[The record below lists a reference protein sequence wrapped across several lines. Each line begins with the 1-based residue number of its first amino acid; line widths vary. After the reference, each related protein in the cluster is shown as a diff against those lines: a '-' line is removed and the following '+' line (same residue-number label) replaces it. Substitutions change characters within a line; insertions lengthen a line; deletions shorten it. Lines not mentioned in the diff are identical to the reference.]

1 MKSRPTAGTL
11 SPDLSRRRLGAARAV
26 LLALAVLLPA
36 APAPRADAA
45 SRPAESAWISIS
57 YRDLLDPQV
66 LTHSGV
72 KLVDALHAKAS
83 QREIRSLLDPYTSL
97 LGYAVQMLS
106 GPDPAPHVSLA
117 ERYPAGSAQ
126 PGWVAILREGRYFVS
141 SDGQGRARV
150 FVPGV
155 DPRDAYRRAY
165 AVLRH
170 PLAAALVP
178 TPGAALQVEVY
189 SYRNDYAAAE
199 LRLNPQP
206 LRFLAKAFPPRA
218 RPLDLESLQAFF
230 RQGGQLE
237 GAELSPDEGLVLY
250 ASRTQQQRLGGAPV
264 SLADLAVA
272 YRAVF
277 HAGDVEA
284 YVSLDPNA
292 DPALASVNFGGLLED
307 TRVGKAVLAADLRF
321 KTVCSGLDPMSFADI
336 REQTRRAVP
345 SFMSNSERHFLAKAA
360 GDLSQWIIARYWY
373 YPDSC
378 GVESD
383 EDDRLAAITKTQLTA
398 DVERIGGEGGG
409 TTGPGGRPALPAAFR
424 ENILD
429 LNRNYTAYASI
440 FPEFHDLAS
449 AARLMAIAAW
459 LGRVRPAWLDLDGLL
474 AVTLP
479 AESTPRTRPQLLSAE
494 ILRLPAGAAPDR
506 ANVVRNTE
514 VRYLTPELDKSVA
527 AFFGAPR
534 HLAAFLSFKAG
545 KDASRVD
552 DFMAEAELLFPVVRG
567 KRVRDL
573 LRTTGDLHAFLR
585 SYAARIIGEAAGA
598 RPAVSAED
606 RARLEALLAE
616 LGGLAPAP
624 AGPGPADDAVAAQ
637 RASLDRE
644 IRQLIDKYH
653 DSGTSAAPPTI
664 VTTQYTGGVSLSPR
678 LFIVKKTASRPALE
692 RLLAETR
699 AAGPGVGAGWIRSG
713 TRPAALPPAAHAT
726 TSAPRP
732 VAGRAA
738 PAPPVASAPEEI
750 AAPRPPVRPAM
761 SSIAVPGS
769 VTPGGT
775 PLVGRLGSDRRIVF
789 TRAAP

>member
-250 ASRTQQQRLGGAPV
+250 ASRTAQRV
-264 SLADLAVA
+264 SK
-272 YRAVF
+272 YSR
-277 HAGDVEA
+277 
-284 YVSLDPNA
+284 
-292 DPALASVNFGGLLED
+292 
-307 TRVGKAVLAADLRF
+307 R
-321 KTVCSGLDPMSFADI
+321 CSCS
-336 REQTRRAVP
+336 
-345 SFMSNSERHFLAKAA
+345 
-360 GDLSQWIIARYWY
+360 
-373 YPDSC
+373 
-378 GVESD
+378 
-383 EDDRLAAITKTQLTA
+383 
-398 DVERIGGEGGG
+398 
-409 TTGPGGRPALPAAFR
+409 
-424 ENILD
+424 
-429 LNRNYTAYASI
+429 
-440 FPEFHDLAS
+440 
-449 AARLMAIAAW
+449 
-459 LGRVRPAWLDLDGLL
+459 
-474 AVTLP
+474 
-479 AESTPRTRPQLLSAE
+479 
-494 ILRLPAGAAPDR
+494 
-506 ANVVRNTE
+506 
-514 VRYLTPELDKSVA
+514 
-527 AFFGAPR
+527 
-534 HLAAFLSFKAG
+534 
-545 KDASRVD
+545 DAS
-552 DFMAEAELLFPVVRG
+552 
-567 KRVRDL
+567 
-573 LRTTGDLHAFLR
+573 
-585 SYAARIIGEAAGA
+585 
-598 RPAVSAED
+598 
-606 RARLEALLAE
+606 
-616 LGGLAPAP
+616 
-624 AGPGPADDAVAAQ
+624 
-637 RASLDRE
+637 
-644 IRQLIDKYH
+644 
-653 DSGTSAAPPTI
+653 
-664 VTTQYTGGVSLSPR
+664 
-678 LFIVKKTASRPALE
+678 
-692 RLLAETR
+692 
-699 AAGPGVGAGWIRSG
+699 
-713 TRPAALPPAAHAT
+713 
-726 TSAPRP
+726 
-732 VAGRAA
+732 AGRAA
-738 PAPPVASAPEEI
+738 RRRASCSNCCWYGATSTPCACKS
-750 AAPRPPVRPAM
+750 AANRRPRASQWAVVYSATAVRWLPDHW
-761 SSIAVPGS
+761 
-769 VTPGGT
+769 
-775 PLVGRLGSDRRIVF
+775 LRLL
-789 TRAAP
+789 